1 MKEKNRQVV
10 FLSLAIALLAS
21 AAPTSQSRNRD
32 AVSPVEVSGGSVS
45 FEVATNLFATT
56 VRGKSSALKGWS
68 RVHESG
74 SGLLLEEVG
83 AVVPVASLRTGIKVR
98 DTHMQEYIFETTD
111 GQVPDISFSADKVE
125 CSPTETSAA
134 YTCVTSG
141 TLAIRATSRP
151 FATVLSVVRQP
162 DGYRISADGRIAL
175 SQYGIERPSQ
185 FGVKTDDEVR
195 IHLEFIARNMAPAT
209 AALR

>member
-1 MKEKNRQVV
+1 MNEKSRGVA
-10 FLSLAIALLAS
+10 FLSLAIAVLAA
-21 AAPTSQSRNRD
+21 AAPTSQARNRTSE
-32 AVSPVEVSGGSVS
+32 SPVEVSGGSVS
-45 FEVATNLFATT
+45 FEVATNLLATT

-98 DTHMQEYIFETTD
+98 DTHMREYIFETTD

-125 CSPTETSAA
+125 CSPTATSAA

-141 TLAIRATSRP
+141 TLAIRALSRP

-162 DGYRISADGRIAL
+162 DGYRINADGKIAL

-185 FGVKTDDEVR
+185 FGVRTDDEVK

>member
-1 MKEKNRQVV
+1 MKVKNPGVV
-10 FLSLAIALLAS
+10 FLSLAIAV
-21 AAPTSQSRNRD
+21 AAAARPTSQSRNHGSP
-32 AVSPVEVSGGSVS
+32 SPVEVSGGSVS

-68 RVHESG
+68 RVHETG
-74 SGLLLEEVG
+74 AGLLLEAVG

-98 DTHMQEYIFETTD
+98 DTHMREYIFETTD

-125 CSPTETSAA
+125 CSPTETGAA

-141 TLAIRATSRP
+141 TLAIRAMSRP

-162 DGYRISADGRIAL
+162 DGYRISADGKIAL

>member
-1 MKEKNRQVV
+1 MKEKSRGVV
-10 FLSLAIALLAS
+10 FLSLAIAALA
-21 AAPTSQSRNRD
+21 AATPTSQSRNRD
-32 AVSPVEVSGGSVS
+32 AAPPVEVSGGSVS
-45 FEVATNLFATT
+45 FEVATNLFATI
-56 VRGKSSALKGWS
+56 VRGKSNALKGWS
-68 RVHESG
+68 RVHENG
-74 SGLLLEEVG
+74 SGLILEEVG

-98 DTHMQEYIFETTD
+98 DTHMREYIFETTD
-111 GQVPDISFSADKVE
+111 GQVPDISFSAGKVE

-134 YTCVTSG
+134 YTCAASG
-141 TLAIRATSRP
+141 ALAIRATSRP

-162 DGYRISADGRIAL
+162 DRYRISADGTIAL

>member
-1 MKEKNRQVV
+1 MKEKSRGVA
-10 FLSLAIALLAS
+10 FLSLAIAVLAA
-21 AAPTSQSRNRD
+21 AAPTSQSRNRSS
-32 AVSPVEVSGGSVS
+32 ASPVEVSGGSVS
-45 FEVATNLFATT
+45 FEVATNLLATT

-68 RVHESG
+68 RVHENG
-74 SGLLLEEVG
+74 SGLMLEEVG

-98 DTHMQEYIFETTD
+98 DTHMREYIFETTD

-141 TLAIRATSRP
+141 TLAIRALSRP

-162 DGYRISADGRIAL
+162 DGYRINADGKIAL

-185 FGVKTDDEVR
+185 FGVRTDDEVK
-195 IHLEFIARNMAPAT
+195 IHLEFIARDMASAT
-209 AALR
+209 ASLR